1 MTNKINA
8 MEVRPVRIA
17 PGGATAPVHTADVAD
32 KSDNPGAASGVPV
45 QITGTARHLAALEQS
60 IRELPAVDEARV
72 AAVRGRLADGSY
84 QVDPQRV
91 ADRLLRMN
99 ADLGLEQ

>member
-1 MTNKINA
+1 VTNKINGT
-8 MEVRPVRIA
+8 EVRPVRIA
-17 PGGATAPVHTADVAD
+17 PGAAATRAPTADVAD
-32 KSDNPGAASGVPV
+32 KSENAGVTAGEPV

-60 IRELPAVDEARV
+60 IRDLPAVDEARV
-72 AAVRGRLADGSY
+72 AAVKSRLAEGSY

-99 ADLGLEQ
+99 ADLGLES